1 MGLMWKG
8 GTANMAESL
17 VIVESP
23 AKAKT
28 IAKFLGKRYTVKAS
42 MGHIRDLPKSQF
54 GIDPENNF
62 ALKYITI
69 RGKGDL
75 IKELKD
81 AAKKAKR
88 IYLAT
93 DPDREGEAI
102 SWHLSQILNI
112 DPSQKCRVEF
122 HEITKRAI
130 TEAFKKPR
138 AVDMGHVNA
147 QQARRVLDRIVGYQL
162 SPLLWKKVRRGLSA
176 GRVQSV
182 AVRLICDRE
191 QEIDSFVPK
200 EYWSLTAELLTSNG
214 EAFTA
219 KLHSRQGEKQI
230 EVCSQ
235 AQMDQILA
243 EMGHE
248 DMVVTEVKRSERRR
262 QPAAPFTTSSLQQEA
277 SRRLGFTARKTM
289 MIAQQL
295 YEGLELGEEGSV
307 GLVTYIR
314 TDSTQVSSTAY
325 EEAQSYIGNKY
336 GSDYQIDQPR
346 VYAAKKGAQ
355 EAHECIRPTAIGR
368 TPDLVKSFMSRDQH
382 RLYKLIWDRF
392 LASQMAVAVLDT
404 VSAELAH
411 GGYLFRATGSSVK
424 FSGFMVLYIEGQDE
438 EQKDDQALLPALDE
452 RDKVAIRDLAPRQHF
467 TQPPPRYTEAML
479 VKALEELG
487 IGRPS
492 TYAPTIDTVVKRG
505 YVDREEKRFVPT
517 ELGLLVNQLL
527 SEYFPDIVD
536 PEFTAQMEEDLDQI
550 EDGAK
555 EWVDTIR
562 EFYGPFQHTV
572 AEAEEKIG
580 PLEVEDEVSD
590 TPCELCGRMM
600 VVKHGRYG
608 PFLACPGFPDCKN
621 TKPIVKS
628 TGVICPKCGGQLLE
642 RKSKKGRKFFGCE
655 NYPNCDFVSWEQ
667 PVNRKC
673 PECGSRAMGQK
684 LNKRDSTVTY
694 RCLNEAC
701 HFEETVPVEE
711 EDDFE

>member
-1 MGLMWKG
+1 
-8 GTANMAESL
+8 
-17 VIVESP
+17 
-23 AKAKT
+23 
-28 IAKFLGKRYTVKAS
+28 
-42 MGHIRDLPKSQF
+42 
-54 GIDPENNF
+54 
-62 ALKYITI
+62 
-69 RGKGDL
+69 
-75 IKELKD
+75 
-81 AAKKAKR
+81 

-102 SWHLSQILNI
+102 SWHHAQILNI
-112 DPSQKCRVEF
+112 DPTQKCRVEF

-130 TEAFKKPR
+130 AEAFKKPR
-138 AVDMGHVNA
+138 SLDMSHVNA

-191 QEIDSFVPK
+191 EEIASFVPK
-200 EYWSLTAELLTSNG
+200 EYWSLTAQLTTKSG
-214 EAFTA
+214 EAFGA
-219 KLHSRQGEKQI
+219 KLHSRQGEKQLD
-230 EVCSQ
+230 VSNQ
-235 AQMDQILA
+235 GQMDQILA
-243 EMGHE
+243 EISHTSMR
-248 DMVVTEVKRSERRR
+248 VAEVRRSERRR

-295 YEGLELGEEGSV
+295 YEGLELGNEGSV

-314 TDSTQVSSTAY
+314 TDSTQVSAVAY
-325 EEAQSYIGNKY
+325 EEAQSYIGTRY
-336 GSDYQIDQPR
+336 GSDYQLDQPR

-355 EAHECIRPTAIGR
+355 EAHECIRPTAVER
-368 TPDLVKSFMSRDQH
+368 TPDAVKSFLSRDQN
-382 RLYKLIWDRF
+382 RLYKLVWERF
-392 LASQMAVAVLDT
+392 LASQMAAAVLDT
-404 VSAELAH
+404 VSAELENN
-411 GGYLFRATGSSVK
+411 GFVFRASGSTVK
-424 FSGFMVLYIEGQDE
+424 FPGFMVLYIEGQDE
-438 EQKDDQALLPALDE
+438 EQKEEQGLLPPLEDGDE
-452 RDKVAIRDLAPRQHF
+452 VVIRDLTPRQHF

-505 YVDREEKRFVPT
+505 YVLREEKRFVPS

-527 SEYFPDIVD
+527 NEYFPNIVD

-555 EWVDTIR
+555 NWVDAIR

-580 PLEVEDEVSD
+580 PIEIEDEVSD
-590 TPCELCGRMM
+590 TPCDLCGRMM
-600 VVKHGRYG
+600 VIKHGRYG

-628 TGVICPKCGGQLLE
+628 TGVVCPKCGGQLLE
-642 RKSKKGRKFFGCE
+642 RKSKKGRKFYGCE

-667 PVNRKC
+667 PVKRDC
-673 PECGSRAMGQK
+673 PECGSQAMSQK
-684 LNKRDSTVTY
+684 LNKRDHTVTF
-694 RCLNEAC
+694 RCLGEGCAY
-701 HFEETVPVEE
+701 EETVPVEE

>member
-1 MGLMWKG
+1 
-8 GTANMAESL
+8 MAESL

-54 GIDPENNF
+54 GVDPENNF
-62 ALKYITI
+62 APKYITI

-102 SWHLSQILNI
+102 SWHLAQILHI
-112 DPSQKCRVEF
+112 DPTQKCRVEF

-130 TEAFKKPR
+130 AEAFKKPR
-138 AVDMGHVNA
+138 SLDMSHVNA

-191 QEIDSFVPK
+191 EEIESFVPK
-200 EYWSLTAELLTSNG
+200 EYWSLTAQLATKTG
-214 EAFTA
+214 EAFSA
-219 KLHSRQGEKQI
+219 KFHSRQGEKQLEI
-230 EVCSQ
+230 SDK
-235 AQMDQILA
+235 AQMDRILA
-243 EMGHE
+243 EIDPQGMR
-248 DMVVTEVKRSERRR
+248 VTEVKRSERRR

-295 YEGLELGEEGSV
+295 YEGLELGSEGSV

-314 TDSTQVSSTAY
+314 TDSTQVSSVAY
-325 EEAQSYIGNKY
+325 EEAQSYIGAKY
-336 GSDYQIDQPR
+336 GPDYQLDQPR

-355 EAHECIRPTAIGR
+355 EAHECIRPTAFDR
-368 TPDLVKSFMSRDQH
+368 TPDAVKGSLSRDQN

-392 LASQMAVAVLDT
+392 LASQMAAAVLDT
-404 VSAELAH
+404 VSAELANA
-411 GGYLFRATGSSVK
+411 GFLFRASGSTVK
-424 FSGFMVLYIEGQDE
+424 FPGFMVLYIEGQDE
-438 EQKDDQALLPALDE
+438 EQKDDQALLPPLAEGD
-452 RDKVAIRDLAPRQHF
+452 DVAIRELAPKQHF

-479 VKALEELG
+479 VKTLEELG

-492 TYAPTIDTVVKRG
+492 TYAPTIETVVKRG
-505 YVDREEKRFVPT
+505 YVSREEKRFIPT
-517 ELGLLVNQLL
+517 ELGQLVNQLL
-527 SEYFPDIVD
+527 SEHFPDIVD
-536 PEFTAQMEEDLDQI
+536 PEFTAQMEEDLDEI

-555 EWVDTIR
+555 NWVDAIR
-562 EFYGPFQHTV
+562 EFYGPFHHTV
-572 AEAEEKIG
+572 TEAEEKIG
-580 PLEVEDEVSD
+580 PLEIGDEVSD

-600 VVKHGRYG
+600 VIKHGRYG
-608 PFLACPGFPDCKN
+608 PFLACPGFPECKN

-628 TGVICPKCGGQLLE
+628 TGVSCPKCGHGQLLE
-642 RKSKKGRKFFGCE
+642 RKSKKGRKFYGCE

-667 PVNRKC
+667 PVQRTC
-673 PECGSRAMGQK
+673 PQCGSQAMGQK
-684 LNKRDSTVTY
+684 LNKRDNTATY
-694 RCLNEAC
+694 RCLHEGC
-701 HFEETVPVEE
+701 GFEETVPVEE
-711 EDDFE
+711 DDDFE

>member
-1 MGLMWKG
+1 
-8 GTANMAESL
+8 
-17 VIVESP
+17 
-23 AKAKT
+23 
-28 IAKFLGKRYTVKAS
+28 
-42 MGHIRDLPKSQF
+42 PKSQF

-62 ALKYITI
+62 APKYITI

-88 IYLAT
+88 IFLAT

-102 SWHLSQILNI
+102 SWHLAQILNI

-130 TEAFKKPR
+130 AEAFKKPR
-138 AVDMGHVNA
+138 SVDMSHVDA

-191 QEIDSFVPK
+191 NEIESFVPR
-200 EYWSLTAELLTSNG
+200 EYWSLTAQLSTPNG

-219 KLHSRQGEKQI
+219 KLHSRRGEKQL
-230 EVCSQ
+230 EVSNKG
-235 AQMDQILA
+235 QMDQILA
-243 EMGHE
+243 EIDPQSMS
-248 DMVVTEVKRSERRR
+248 VVEVKRSERRR

-295 YEGLELGEEGSV
+295 YEGLELGKEGSV

-314 TDSTQVSSTAY
+314 TDSTQVSSVAY
-325 EEAQSYIGNKY
+325 EEAQVYIGDKY
-336 GSDYQIDQPR
+336 GSEYRLEQPR
-346 VYAAKKGAQ
+346 VYASKKGAQ
-355 EAHECIRPTAIGR
+355 EAHEAIRPTAVER
-368 TPDLVKSFMSRDQH
+368 TPDSVKSFLTRDQH

-392 LASQMAVAVLDT
+392 LASQMAAAVLDT
-404 VSAELAH
+404 VSAELENR
-411 GGYLFRATGSSVK
+411 GYIFRASGSTVK
-424 FSGFMVLYIEGQDE
+424 FAGFMVLYIESQDE
-438 EQKDDQALLPALDE
+438 EQKDEQGLLPPLSE
-452 RDKVAIRDLAPRQHF
+452 GEEVVVRDLAPKQHF
-467 TQPPPRYTEAML
+467 TQPPARFTEAML
-479 VKALEELG
+479 VKTLEELG

-505 YVDREEKRFVPT
+505 YVNREEKRFVPS
-517 ELGLLVNQLL
+517 ELGMLVNQLL

-550 EDGAK
+550 EGGSK
-555 EWVDTIR
+555 NWVDAIR

-572 AEAEEKIG
+572 TEAEEKIG
-580 PLEVEDEVSD
+580 PLEIADEVSD
-590 TPCELCGRMM
+590 TPCDLCGRMM
-600 VVKHGRYG
+600 VIKHGRYG

-628 TGVICPKCGGQLLE
+628 TGVACPKCGGQLLE
-642 RKSKKGRKFFGCE
+642 RKSKKGRKFYGCE

-667 PVNRKC
+667 PVSRSC
-673 PECGSRAMGQK
+673 SECGSKAMSQK
-684 LNKRDSTVTY
+684 LNKRDNTITY
-694 RCLNEAC
+694 RCLHEGC
-701 HFEETVPVEE
+701 SFEETVPAEE